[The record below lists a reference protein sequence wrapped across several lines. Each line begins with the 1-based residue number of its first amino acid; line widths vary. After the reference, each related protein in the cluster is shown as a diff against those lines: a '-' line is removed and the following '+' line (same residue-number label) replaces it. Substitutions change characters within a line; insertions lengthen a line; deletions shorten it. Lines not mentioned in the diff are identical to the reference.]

1 MPGGSPRGC
10 GRATRSPNRVTK
22 CPFARM
28 VETYTAEINLDCD
41 VIAQIVGEGRRL
53 SFAIHED
60 HLRAKPH
67 VDSWN

>member
-1 MPGGSPRGC
+1 
-10 GRATRSPNRVTK
+10 
-22 CPFARM
+22 M